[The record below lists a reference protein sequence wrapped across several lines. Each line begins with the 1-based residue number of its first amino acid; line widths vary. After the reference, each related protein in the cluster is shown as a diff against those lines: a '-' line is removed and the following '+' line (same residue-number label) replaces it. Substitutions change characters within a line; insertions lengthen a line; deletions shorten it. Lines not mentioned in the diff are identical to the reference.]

1 MTGDALVWWLLPLGL
16 GIGIAWRLV
25 AAWVKAEDRRYRQSN
40 DEYWALRVA
49 LNRTLSE
56 DPEVRARA
64 EGYIEAW
71 CAAHPP
77 SGQPMSEIMQE
88 LIESSRR
95 VSEAARN
102 QMRRNP

>member
-25 AAWVKAEDRRYRQSN
+25 AAWVGAEDRRYRQSI

-49 LNRTLSE
+49 LNLTLSE

-77 SGQPMSEIMQE
+77 SGRPMSEIVEE
-88 LIESSRR
+88 LIETNGL
-95 VSEAARN
+95 VSAAARKGA
-102 QMRRNP
+102 RKTR